1 MKRRVILI
9 GLAVVLLA
17 AALVIGNLK
26 DTVRLS
32 GVLEGDNAQEVTI
45 TITRTNFDKLFN
57 RMSKNMTVAGEQ
69 VNYEYIFAGPIF
81 EMEGYFAAPV
91 RRMNVDGLATQ
102 GYLLFDGDL
111 HNAVI
116 QTPREMI
123 YAASDAFISMV
134 LK

>member
-69 VNYEYIFAGPIF
+69 VNCNP
-81 EMEGYFAAPV
+81 
-91 RRMNVDGLATQ
+91 GL
-102 GYLLFDGDL
+102 L
-111 HNAVI
+111 VI
-116 QTPREMI
+116 
-123 YAASDAFISMV
+123 
-134 LK
+134 